1 MTNESIFCLRCK
13 FLMNKTVCMTEMNGK
28 VVCPECNNS
37 YFIDGI
43 PFLEAY
49 EAQWKESTINA
60 FYLLRPELNSCDLFD
75 PELFSLYLDCY
86 QTLLIGRYNAS
97 IVMMGLLVEKIAE
110 NVLYLKLGKYVKG
123 PLGNRLNVIEE
134 NNLMDLNDI
143 RFISNFKDRIRN
155 RYQHLDYK
163 KILEG
168 IECPVWKFNYTDAE
182 DMLSKIE
189 KCKSGEIA
197 PTLVDVSEMRAL
209 WAMYKEKYDSEIAIT
224 LFNEIYDFM
233 LRCKLRYFNQ
243 HEWDEHHKKFKNL
256 YT

>member
-1 MTNESIFCLRCK
+1 
-13 FLMNKTVCMTEMNGK
+13 MNKTVCMTEMNGK

-224 LFNEIYDFM
+224 LFNEIYELFAYDFF
-233 LRCKLRYFNQ
+233 LG
-243 HEWDEHHKKFKNL
+243 
-256 YT
+256 